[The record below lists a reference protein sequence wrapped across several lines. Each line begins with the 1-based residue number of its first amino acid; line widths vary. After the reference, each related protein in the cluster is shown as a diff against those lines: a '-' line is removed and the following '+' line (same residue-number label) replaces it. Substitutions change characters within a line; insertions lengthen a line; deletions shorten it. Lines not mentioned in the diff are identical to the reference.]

1 MTVVSPCTQNLM
13 DSAHPQT
20 VLSKL
25 NEQRSQGL
33 FCDVTIVVEDV
44 KFRAHKNILAAC
56 SGYFRNT
63 LTTPETWSSGQ
74 VVELMDLKSE
84 VFASI
89 LNFIY
94 CSKVTSASAEDT
106 GGLVAAGKKLGIPF
120 LEKLAEQERQD
131 KCVKPTDS
139 STTPVSKKTK
149 KEAQRPEDLDRGP
162 RITNAF
168 SITEVCP
175 GNNLLTHL
183 VQTNGERQSPDVG
196 QLPSSCPTT
205 SCLSGNN
212 ETTHALSE
220 HSYAVSKSTEGK
232 DSSQWDNKKV
242 CKPAIPHPKQLIY
255 RNTGPLKKRH
265 RLRGT
270 LCRSILPAP
279 AEPQADKPN
288 TVTPTLA
295 DGVSAAP
302 AVSMTPP
309 PLFSEAETQKRTDPE
324 LPVAADSG
332 LMELGPP
339 TLSPHPE
346 DSISIYGCDHCPE
359 IFANKALLT
368 IHSEVHKKRFVSH
381 LFCKF
386 CHRKFIHL
394 KRMRNHE
401 QVCPKAVR
409 GPPKLHAPDISTKD
423 VEQIT
428 DDKPNTES
436 MVTQLPTPKISSPYT
451 PEPLQADQSEPPQEE
466 KVVKLGSSQRRYN
479 CSVCKRVYVTLSS
492 LKRHE
497 NVHSWQRA
505 YPCHYCNKVFA
516 LAEYRT
522 KHEIWH
528 TGERRYQCIFCLETF
543 MTYYILKN
551 HQKSFHGIDPSL
563 AVKKKSANGGLK
575 ASVYPIKLYRLLPMK
590 FRKRQY
596 KTYSQTYS
604 ESVERGDEAP
614 PDNNSLI
621 PPFEENGLISH
632 PDTVSFPLTFMAT
645 TKMVA
650 PVIPH
655 ISFGKPCDQHV
666 EQSLNSDLEI
676 QKGTRKEAENRDSP
690 FSDYNS
696 TFSLQSESPALGY
709 KDDPPVLSNSE
720 HIGRNVPF
728 FNSLNTVKKLGELS
742 ASAKRVEDMTKEIL
756 QSSTENLVRDKDV
769 RAKTETYI
777 AKPACPGP
785 SVDGAAMPLCQITVK
800 IGNEAIIRRRI
811 KGSKLFPR
819 KKRRIRDRSE
829 ESPSRCPPTREDSES
844 PRLRLRPEA
853 TAATEPETY
862 DDPNDCDTADMLW
875 RPYYSYKAKKKRKK
889 LRLKHRKA
897 LFHGYPDISA
907 DRTAAGEAHFD
918 KSSWLTE
925 ESMSGGSGEVKRS
938 LSKNSSPRAT
948 YNCDICDSSF
958 ITETGLRAHV
968 IGSHPCFCRTC
979 GKQGPPGEAP
989 AGGDYICNS
998 CMENGSCFDNTP
1010 RSPNP
1015 EKKYRCSFCPQRFL
1029 YLATKR
1035 SHEKKHQETNEEGY
1049 NSDNFSPCSKYS
1061 AHLCED
1067 NKQDTIKTEESDN
1080 QGATDIKSERVEEGH
1095 FSIDKMKPK
1104 IEDTS
1109 DFMSLAAYQDVS
1121 YPNIKSPLSPCID
1134 PLFSLTHSKLKH
1146 KTAKKRINAQHPM
1159 HLISKKQTCDRDSD
1173 SNKDTLMGPR
1183 TTGHNDREKSCKLLR
1198 RNDSETKGAHI
1209 SIHKP
1214 EKWVCKEEP
1223 FF

>member
-1 MTVVSPCTQNLM
+1 M
-13 DSAHPQT
+13 DNAHPHT
-20 VLSKL
+20 VLCKL

-56 SGYFRNT
+56 SGYFRNA
-63 LTTPETWSSGQ
+63 LTTPETWSSSQ
-74 VVELMDLKSE
+74 VLELMDLKSE

-94 CSKVTSASAEDT
+94 CSKLTSPGPEDT
-106 GGLVAAGKKLGIPF
+106 GRLVAAGKRLGIPF
-120 LEKLAEQERQD
+120 LETLEEQDKQEECVKSTDHGTASLAE
-131 KCVKPTDS
+131 KS
-139 STTPVSKKTK
+139 K
-149 KEAQRPEDLDRGP
+149 KEAAKSEEIDSAKGP

-175 GNNLLTHL
+175 GNNLFTPLG
-183 VQTNGERQSPDVG
+183 QTNSERRSPDVG
-196 QLPSSCPTT
+196 QLPTSCPAT

-212 ETTHALSE
+212 ETTQALSE
-220 HSYAVSKSTEGK
+220 HSYAVSKSESK
-232 DSSQWDNKKV
+232 ESSQWDSKKV
-242 CKPAIPHPKQLIY
+242 CKPTTSQSKQLIY
-255 RNTGPLKKRH
+255 RNAGPLKKRH

-270 LCRSILPAP
+270 LSKSMLP
-279 AEPQADKPN
+279 
-288 TVTPTLA
+288 TPTESQSEKQTATAPSLP
-295 DGVSAAP
+295 DGVSEAP
-302 AVSMTPP
+302 VAVTTPP
-309 PLFSEAETQKRTDPE
+309 PLFSEVDTDRSVEPE
-324 LPVAADSG
+324 LPAATDNVQ
-332 LMELGPP
+332 MDLGPP
-339 TLSPHPE
+339 TLSPHTE
-346 DSISIYGCDHCPE
+346 DSISIYSCEHCPE
-359 IFANKALLT
+359 IFTNQALLT

-394 KRMRNHE
+394 KRLRNHE
-401 QVCPKAVR
+401 QICPKAAR
-409 GPPKLHAPDISTKD
+409 DSAEEDATDISTKEGD
-423 VEQIT
+423 LHSDT
-428 DDKPNTES
+428 PSTEGP
-436 MVTQLPTPKISSPYT
+436 TTLLPSGDPSNPCI
-451 PEPLQADQSEPPQEE
+451 PELHQVDHSEHHQTE
-466 KVVKLGSSQRRYN
+466 KTVRPGGSQRRYN

-551 HQKSFHGIDPSL
+551 HQKSFHGIDPNL

-604 ESVERGDEAP
+604 ESDERGEQSQLDGTSP
-614 PDNNSLI
+614 I
-621 PPFEENGLISH
+621 PPFEESGLIGHSG
-632 PDTVSFPLTFMAT
+632 TVSFPLTFMAT
-645 TKMVA
+645 TKTVA
-650 PVIPH
+650 PVMPR
-655 ISFGKPCDQHV
+655 ISFDKPSDQDS
-666 EQSLNSDLEI
+666 EQSLNGELDI
-676 QKGTRKEAENRDSP
+676 TIGTRKDSETRE
-690 FSDYNS
+690 SSLTNYNNS
-696 TFSLQSESPALGY
+696 FPLQPNTEFTAVGY
-709 KDDPPVLSNSE
+709 KDNPPVLSNPD
-720 HIGRNVPF
+720 HISHNASF
-728 FNSLNTVKKLGELS
+728 LNSFNTFKKLGELS
-742 ASAKRVEDMTKEIL
+742 ASAKRVEEMTKELL
-756 QSSTENLVRDKDV
+756 QSSNENLLHDKAMG
-769 RAKTETYI
+769 AKTETYI

-800 IGNEAIIRRRI
+800 IGNEAIIRRQI

-819 KKRRIRDRSE
+819 KKRRIRELNDE
-829 ESPSRCPPTREDSES
+829 ERLSHTTRENSES
-844 PRLRLRPEA
+844 TRLRLRSGVNATMEPEA
-853 TAATEPETY
+853 Y

-889 LRLKHRKA
+889 FGFKHKKA
-897 LFHGYPDISA
+897 LIHHYPDTSS
-907 DRTAAGEAHFD
+907 DKTATSEAHLVGG
-918 KSSWLTE
+918 SSWATD
-925 ESMSGGSGEVKRS
+925 ESFSGGGGEVKRS
-938 LSKNSSPRAT
+938 HCRNPGPRAT

-958 ITETGLRAHV
+958 ITETGLRAHI

-1035 SHEKKHQETNEEGY
+1035 SHEKKHQEMNEEGFNY
-1049 NSDNFSPCSKYS
+1049 DNFTPCSKYS
-1061 AHLCED
+1061 AHLLNED
-1067 NKQDTIKTEESDN
+1067 NQQHIIKTEDGDN
-1080 QGATDIKSERVEEGH
+1080 QESPDIKNERLEGGT
-1095 FSIDKMKPK
+1095 FSIDKIKPK
-1104 IEDTS
+1104 IEDTT
-1109 DFMSLAAYQDVS
+1109 DFMSLNTFQDMS
-1121 YPNIKSPLSPCID
+1121 YPTIKSPLPPSTN
-1134 PLFSLTHSKLKH
+1134 PLFSLAPSKIKH
-1146 KTAKKRINAQHPM
+1146 KMLKKRISAQQPM
-1159 HLISKKQTCDRDSD
+1159 HLIPKKQGRDKD
-1173 SNKDTLMGPR
+1173 SESSKDMLMGPR
-1183 TTGHNDREKSCKLLR
+1183 TSSHNDREKASKMFR
-1198 RNDSETKGAHI
+1198 RNDSETKGIHI

>member
-1 MTVVSPCTQNLM
+1 M
-13 DSAHPQT
+13 DSAHPHT

-56 SGYFRNT
+56 SGYFRNA
-63 LTTPETWSSGQ
+63 LTTPDTWSSSQ
-74 VVELMDLKSE
+74 VLELMDLKSE

-94 CSKVTSASAEDT
+94 CSKVTSPGTEDT
-106 GGLVAAGKKLGIPF
+106 GGLVAAGKRLGIPF
-120 LEKLAEQERQD
+120 LEKLAEQEKQD
-131 KCVKPTDS
+131 ECVKPTDS
-139 STTPVSKKTK
+139 STAPVSKKTK
-149 KEAQRPEDLDRGP
+149 KEAPRPEDIDRGP

-175 GNNLLTHL
+175 GNNLFTPLA
-183 VQTNGERQSPDVG
+183 QTNGERQSPDVG

-205 SCLSGNN
+205 SCLNGNN
-212 ETTHALSE
+212 ETTQALSE

-232 DSSQWDNKKV
+232 DSSQWDNRKV
-242 CKPAIPHPKQLIY
+242 CKPAISQPKQLSY
-255 RNTGPLKKRH
+255 RNAGPLKKRH

-270 LCRSILPAP
+270 LCRSILPTP

-295 DGVSAAP
+295 DDVSAAP
-302 AVSMTPP
+302 VAVMTPP
-309 PLFSEAETQKRTDPE
+309 PLFSEAETQKRIDPG
-324 LPVAADSG
+324 LPVATDNA

-339 TLSPHPE
+339 TLSPHTE

-359 IFANKALLT
+359 IFTNKALLT

-394 KRMRNHE
+394 KRLRNHE

-409 GPPKLHAPDISTKD
+409 GPPKLHATDISTKD
-423 VEQIT
+423 VELHS
-428 DDKPNTES
+428 DDMPNTES
-436 MVTQLPTPKISSPYT
+436 DMTQLPSADLSSPYT
-451 PEPLQADQSEPPQEE
+451 PEPLQVDQSEPPQVE
-466 KVVKLGSSQRRYN
+466 KAVRPGGGQRRYN

-604 ESVERGDEAP
+604 ESAERGDEAP
-614 PDNNSLI
+614 PDSNSLI

-632 PDTVSFPLTFMAT
+632 HDNVSFPLTFMAT

-650 PVIPH
+650 PVMPR
-655 ISFGKPCDQHV
+655 ISFDKPCDQHV
-666 EQSLNSDLEI
+666 DQSLNSELEI
-676 QKGTRKEAENRDSP
+676 QRGTRKEADNRDST
-690 FSDYNS
+690 FTDYS
-696 TFSLQSESPALGY
+696 SSFSLQPDSPAVGY

-720 HIGRNVPF
+720 HISHNMPF

-742 ASAKRVEDMTKEIL
+742 ASAKRVEDMTKELL
-756 QSSTENLVRDKDV
+756 QSSTENLARGKDV
-769 RAKTETYI
+769 GAKTETYI

-819 KKRRIRDRSE
+819 KKRRIREWREE
-829 ESPSRCPPTREDSES
+829 ESPSQCPPIREDSES
-844 PRLRLRPEA
+844 PRLRLRPEV

-889 LRLKHRKA
+889 LRFKHRKA
-897 LFHGYPDISA
+897 LFRGYPDVSA
-907 DRTAAGEAHFD
+907 DRTAAGEAHLD

-925 ESMSGGSGEVKRS
+925 ESVSGGSGEVKRS
-938 LSKNSSPRAT
+938 LSRNSSPRAT

-958 ITETGLRAHV
+958 ITETGLKAHV
-968 IGSHPCFCRTC
+968 TGSHPCFCRTC

-1035 SHEKKHQETNEEGY
+1035 SHEKKHQEANEEGY
-1049 NSDNFSPCSKYS
+1049 NSDNFTPCSKYS
-1061 AHLCED
+1061 AHLSD
-1067 NKQDTIKTEESDN
+1067 VNKQDTIKTEDGDN
-1080 QGATDIKSERVEEGH
+1080 QGGTGIKSERVDEAH
-1095 FSIDKMKPK
+1095 LSIDKMKPK
-1104 IEDTS
+1104 IEDTA
-1109 DFMSLAAYQDVS
+1109 DFMSLAAYQDMS
-1121 YPNIKSPLSPCID
+1121 YSNIKSPLSPCTD
-1134 PLFSLTHSKLKH
+1134 SLFSMTSSKLKH
-1146 KTAKKRINAQHPM
+1146 KMAKKRIGAQHSM
-1159 HLISKKQTCDRDSD
+1159 HLISKKQACDRDSD
-1173 SNKDTLMGPR
+1173 SNRDILTGPR
-1183 TTGHNDREKSCKLLR
+1183 TTSHNDRDKSFKLFG
-1198 RNDSETKGAHI
+1198 RNDSETKSTHI

-1214 EKWVCKEEP
+1214 EKWMCKEEP

>member
-13 DSAHPQT
+13 DSAHPHT

-63 LTTPETWSSGQ
+63 LTSPETWSSSQ

-94 CSKVTSASAEDT
+94 CSKVTLPGAEDT
-106 GGLVAAGKKLGIPF
+106 GRLVAAGKKLGIPF
-120 LEKLAEQERQD
+120 LEKLAEQEKQGE
-131 KCVKPTDS
+131 CVKPTDS
-139 STTPVSKKTK
+139 STAPKKAKT
-149 KEAQRPEDLDRGP
+149 EAPRPEDIDRGP

-175 GNNLLTHL
+175 GNNLFTPL

-205 SCLSGNN
+205 SCLNGNN
-212 ETTHALSE
+212 ETTQALSE
-220 HSYAVSKSTEGK
+220 HSYAVSKSTE
-232 DSSQWDNKKV
+232 DSSSQWDNKKIS
-242 CKPAIPHPKQLIY
+242 KPAISQPKQLMY
-255 RNTGPLKKRH
+255 RNAGPLKKRH

-279 AEPQADKPN
+279 AEPQTDKPN

-295 DGVSAAP
+295 EGVSAAP
-302 AVSMTPP
+302 VAVMTPP
-309 PLFSEAETQKRTDPE
+309 PLFSEVETEKRTDPG
-324 LPVAADSG
+324 LPLATDNVQ
-332 LMELGPP
+332 MELGPP
-339 TLSPHPE
+339 TLSPHTE

-359 IFANKALLT
+359 IFTNKALLT

-401 QVCPKAVR
+401 QVCTKAVR
-409 GPPKLHAPDISTKD
+409 GPPKLAATDISTKEVD
-423 VEQIT
+423 HS
-428 DDKPNTES
+428 DDTLNTES
-436 MVTQLPTPKISSPYT
+436 IVTQLPSDDLSAPHT
-451 PEPLQADQSEPPQEE
+451 PEPLQVDQSEPQPEQ
-466 KVVKLGSSQRRYN
+466 KALRPGGGQRRYN
-479 CSVCKRVYVTLSS
+479 CSMCKRVYVTLSS

-596 KTYSQTYS
+596 KTYSETFA
-604 ESVERGDEAP
+604 ESIERGDEAP
-614 PDNNSLI
+614 PDSNSLI
-621 PPFEENGLISH
+621 PPFEENGLIGH
-632 PDTVSFPLTFMAT
+632 PDTGSFPLTFMAT

-650 PVIPH
+650 PIMPR
-655 ISFGKPCDQHV
+655 ISFGKPCDQDV
-666 EQSLNSDLEI
+666 DQSLNSDLEI
-676 QKGTRKEAENRDSP
+676 QRGPRKEAESRDSP
-690 FSDYNS
+690 FIDSS
-696 TFSLQSESPALGY
+696 FSLQPESPAVGY
-709 KDDPPVLSNSE
+709 KHDPPVQSKSE
-720 HIGRNVPF
+720 HISRNVPF

-756 QSSTENLVRDKDV
+756 QSENLVRDKKV
-769 RAKTETYI
+769 GAKTETYI

-785 SVDGAAMPLCQITVK
+785 SVEGASMPLCQITVK

-819 KKRRIRDRSE
+819 KKRRLRELSE
-829 ESPSRCPPTREDSES
+829 EQSPSQCPPRREDSES
-844 PRLRLRPEA
+844 PRLRLRPEV
-853 TAATEPETY
+853 TAAPKETY
-862 DDPNDCDTADMLW
+862 EDPNDCDTADMLW
-875 RPYYSYKAKKKRKK
+875 RPYYSYKAKKKKK
-889 LRLKHRKA
+889 LRFKHRKA
-897 LFHGYPDISA
+897 LFHSYPDKSV
-907 DRTAAGEAHFD
+907 DRTAAGEAHLD

-938 LSKNSSPRAT
+938 LSRNSSPRAT

-979 GKQGPPGEAP
+979 GKQGPPGEAL

-1035 SHEKKHQETNEEGY
+1035 SHEKKHQETNEDGY
-1049 NSDNFSPCSKYS
+1049 NSDSFTPPSKYS
-1061 AHLCED
+1061 AHLSEN
-1067 NKQDTIKTEESDN
+1067 NKQDTIKTEDGDN
-1080 QGATDIKSERVEEGH
+1080 QGGTEIKSERVEEEH
-1095 FSIDKMKPK
+1095 LSIDKIKPK
-1104 IEDTS
+1104 IEDTH
-1109 DFMSLAAYQDVS
+1109 DFMSFTTYQDMS
-1121 YPNIKSPLSPCID
+1121 YPKSPLSPCTD
-1134 PLFSLTHSKLKH
+1134 PLFSMTPSKVKH
-1146 KTAKKRINAQHPM
+1146 KMSKKRINAQHSM
-1159 HLISKKQTCDRDSD
+1159 HLISKKHAFDRDSD
-1173 SNKDTLMGPR
+1173 SNKDILMGPR
-1183 TTGHNDREKSCKLLR
+1183 TTSHNDREKSCKLFR
-1198 RNDSETKGAHI
+1198 RNDSETKGTNI

-1223 FF
+1223 LF